1 VWWAADNGCFG
12 SGYPGDAGWL
22 RWLERLAEHA
32 GRCLF
37 ATAPDV
43 VGHAAATLA
52 RSAPHLPTIRG
63 LGYPAALVA
72 QDGLEELGVPWATFD
87 VLFIGGSTAWK
98 LGPGAAGLVGE
109 ARQRGKPVHMG
120 RVNTRQRWRYADYL
134 GLWANT
140 RAGAASYEVVTRVTA
155 VRSAATPATDV
166 PDGDLSP
173 WCSHPR
179 SFAPGPD
186 AARCR
191 SSHQQC
197 ATTRRQRGAALDAT
211 GPA

>member
-1 VWWAADNGCFG
+1 MVCTPRSDTRPPLPGVWWAADNGCFG

-72 QDGLEELGVPWATFD
+72 QDGLEELGVPWETFD

-109 ARQRGKPVHMG
+109 ARPCDLPLHRLQTCRTATFRHGVPIQD
-120 RVNTRQRWRYADYL
+120 RLRL
-134 GLWANT
+134 GLMLL
-140 RAGAASYEVVTRVTA
+140 GAARRISNVQQHDDREEPPSTR
-155 VRSAATPATDV
+155 
-166 PDGDLSP
+166 PD
-173 WCSHPR
+173 R
-179 SFAPGPD
+179 PD
-186 AARCR
+186 
-191 SSHQQC
+191 
-197 ATTRRQRGAALDAT
+197 QRPLGGA
-211 GPA
+211 

>member
-1 VWWAADNGCFG
+1 MKFRRRVPMRA
-12 SGYPGDAGWL
+12 
-22 RWLERLAEHA
+22 
-32 GRCLF
+32 
-37 ATAPDV
+37 
-43 VGHAAATLA
+43 A
-52 RSAPHLPTIRG
+52 RSAGRRLRRCRASQSYMPDIAARLDTTRPSFRSDLAMTASIT
-63 LGYPAALVA
+63 PAAPKSL
-72 QDGLEELGVPWATFD
+72 DDIPGPKGVP
-87 VLFIGGSTAWK
+87 VL
-98 LGPGAAGLVGE
+98 GLVGE